1 MTLNWWKMFEA
12 NIVGTSRRIVWT
24 FSLSKPIMKVTIEF
38 SSVMT
43 HLSE

>member
-12 NIVGTSRRIVWT
+12 NIVGTSRRIVWVL
-24 FSLSKPIMKVTIEF
+24 SLSKPIMKVTMEF